1 MVILFRNAK
10 RASLY
15 PVVAVERVFCGRS
28 STKSPLLALKDL
40 SSPTRTRPKLSWR
53 DLHKVDF
60 FRHRQPVQTTFIDG
74 EQEEGGREK
83 NLNLMI

>member
-60 FRHRQPVQTTFIDG
+60 FVIVNLFRQLLLTGSRRRGDVKKI
-74 EQEEGGREK
+74 
-83 NLNLMI
+83 